1 MYRTGQGVD
10 QDAAEAAKWY
20 RQAADQGHAQAQAN
34 LGFMYATGQGV
45 EQNDTQ
51 AANWYRRA
59 ANQDDAQAQYNLA
72 LRYAR
77 GQGTPL
83 DYGQAYMWIS
93 LAETNASGEHKN
105 AVLKVRE
112 YIVALMEPEQIE
124 EGEELFR
131 KRQRSSSGT

>member
-1 MYRTGQGVD
+1 
-10 QDAAEAAKWY
+10 
-20 RQAADQGHAQAQAN
+20 
-34 LGFMYATGQGV
+34 MYATGQGV

-93 LAETNASGEHKN
+93 LAGTNASGEHKN
-105 AVLKVRE
+105 EVLKVRE
-112 YIVALMEPEQIE
+112 YIVELMEPEQIE

-131 KRQRSSSGT
+131 KRQRSSS